1 MQSTNTGK
9 YVSERAE
16 GDDTNEIGYRQSRE
30 NDQIDLKYG
39 FERVKDTQERTGYLI
54 NMHSTEILNDDR
66 RLVAALDMY
75 FLQMDGSRYK
85 TTVIYA
91 PYLLLITREGH
102 ALEVAKFLGKKYSGQ
117 LLNVEHIQRE
127 DLDLANHL
135 SGLKQNLLKLTFPNT
150 TQMNKVKRDLNIA
163 VKKNREREKAN
174 TYYMQM
180 LSNSLSTAIRW
191 EEDETGRE
199 GRAPNQNVDFYDY
212 IVDMREHDVP
222 YHVRVSIDLNIFCGT
237 WYTVRCRGGVS
248 SEERPV
254 ITPRPD
260 IIDRPEPV
268 VLAFDIETTKLPL
281 KFPDAQ
287 TDQIMMISY
296 MIDGQGY
303 LITNREIISNDVDDF
318 EYTPKPEFEG
328 NFIVFNEPNELGLLQ
343 KFFDHILDVK
353 PHIFVTYNGDFF
365 DWPFVEA
372 RAAVYELDMRREI
385 GFSKVNARDG
395 NYLCRP
401 AMHLDCL
408 CWVKRDSYLPVGSHG
423 LKAVAKSKLRY
434 DPVELDPEEMCK
446 MAVEQPQVLANYS
459 VSDAVATYYLYM
471 KYVHPFIF
479 ALATIIPLEP
489 DEILRKGSGTLCE
502 SLLMKEAFNVN
513 IVFPNKQIGEL
524 NKLSTDGHVLDSE
537 TYVGGHVEALESGV
551 FRADIS
557 TRFRLDPDMIRQL
570 QQNVDKVLEHAIV
583 TEEGVPL
590 DDVLNLEEVK
600 QTIQGALQ
608 QLHDI
613 PTRLEQPVIY
623 HLDVGAMYPNIILTN
638 RLQPSSMVSDSDC
651 AACQYNR
658 PEARCKRNME
668 WLWRGEMLP
677 ASRNEFQR
685 IQQQLETEKFP
696 PLFPGGAQRAFHE
709 LSREDQAAY
718 EKKRLADY
726 CRKAYKKTKVTRL
739 ETRTSTICQRENS
752 FYVDTVRA
760 FRDRRYEYKGLTK
773 VAKAAVTAAVKSGDA
788 GEIKAAKGREVLYDS
803 LQLAHKCILNS
814 FYGYV
819 MRKGARWHSM
829 PMAGIVC
836 LTGSNIITKAREII
850 ERVGRPLELDTD
862 GIWCILPASFPQ
874 EVTFHTKHA
883 KKKSINVSYPN
894 AVLNTM
900 VKDHFTN
907 DQYHVLERP
916 AAPSEGR
923 EEAEYSV
930 RKENSIFFEV
940 DGPYLAM
947 VLPAAKEEGKRL
959 KKRYAVF
966 NFDGSLAELKG
977 FEVKRRGELQLI
989 KIFQSSVFEAF
1000 LQGSTLEQ
1008 CYAAVAKIADYWL
1021 DVLYSKGHNM
1031 PDSELF
1037 ELISENRSMS
1047 RKLEDYGQQKS
1058 TSISTAKRLAEFLGD
1073 QMVKDA
1079 GLACKFVI
1087 SRKPEGAPVTERAI
1101 PLAIFQSEPSV
1112 RRHYLRRWLKDST
1125 MGDADIRDV
1134 LDWGYYIERL
1144 GGTIQKIIT
1153 IPAALQGLNNPV
1165 PRVQHPDWLHRKML
1179 EKNDTLKQRRISEM
1193 FTARVE
1199 KPAPPSLTDVEDL
1212 VQSQSNGGTGTPGT
1226 SKRQRER
1233 SVEVPATAEPEPKTW
1248 REALGDPPSPGN
1260 TREELIEWIRF
1271 HKRKWRWQLEYR
1283 DRHYRE
1289 GRRGSKRMR
1298 RDDGASTSAT
1308 MTLATARATTL
1319 GGFLRKTQQS
1329 LIQQTWQIVQVL
1341 PVDDLGHFTVWA
1353 VVGEELHK
1361 VRLTVP
1367 RIFYVNQRT
1376 PVPSE
1381 PTEDGSSSGNKS
1393 MWKKVHRVLPR
1404 ARPVHHLYQYIVPEQ
1419 VFRDNRLGLLADLA
1433 TPDIEGIYETQMTLE
1448 FRALLELGC
1457 LCGVQRSEAR
1467 ALAVLATKDLDT
1479 FTIQQLEMRP
1489 AASGV
1494 TYLKGALSA
1503 TPTSG
1508 ITLRKVFLYQH
1519 VSPTGKR
1526 EMWGLFTPANRKALI
1541 IILDTVRTNQLPT
1554 VRNLYTSERIALLT
1568 AGTNTEDT
1576 LPPVDMTFDVFMEI
1590 NAKQVYQRITRALTA
1605 YRDEKRGPTMLCL
1618 QTAIG
1623 VQKLNQLL
1631 PVCLEF
1637 PEIPIHIADD
1647 AALLSGLDWQRHGA
1661 RSMIRHFL
1669 NLNRVLGMMLEQC
1682 RYFQLP
1688 LGNMPSDTVLF
1699 GADLFYARLLL
1710 RNNFVLW
1717 CSSGGRPDLGGRE
1730 ADDGRLLAEF
1740 EDSTSIVQNRAG
1752 LYRTVCVELTVESLA
1767 VSALLQASKVQEL
1780 EGTSSAITFDT
1791 VPQAS
1796 LEELITAVGGQPLS
1810 SYDETALC
1818 SQAFR
1823 VMRSLVNA
1831 WLREVSINRNV
1842 FADFQIVHFYRW
1854 VRSSRALLYD
1864 PALRRALNTLM
1875 RKLFLQIV
1883 AEFQRMKA
1891 DIIYADFNRII
1902 IDTGKRTVVDA
1913 IGYTDYVVQ
1922 NIRSRELFHSV
1933 SLSFQQAWEFLLWI
1947 DPTNYGGVRA
1957 NLPKEATSG
1966 SAEQPGTQVEDEQE
1980 EEELALEMNWSLS
1993 EQLPEARRCR
2003 ENFENF
2009 LVSFLQAMAE
2019 GVTPASGLKRLA
2031 CAAYA
2036 MVQKMHEGYA
2046 RGADG
2051 PALEFVKAITR
2062 ALQVTKDTDEE
2073 LTGMRRNMLRLIG
2086 VGEFSEKAHWREAVK
2101 SYVLPEVICQA
2112 CNHCRDLDL
2121 CKDTH
2126 RALKDGQQ
2134 PVWLCAQCNVD
2145 YDNVEIEMRLLDV
2158 VQRKLMSYTLQ
2169 DQRCIKCKQIKREN
2183 LAKHCP
2189 CTGAYENL
2197 ISAADLRRLLQTF
2210 QALAHEYRMPI
2221 LEETVQH
2228 VLQTQAA

>member
-1 MQSTNTGK
+1 MYSTNAGK
-9 YVSERAE
+9 FAAE
-16 GDDTNEIGYRQSRE
+16 KPVGDDTNEIGYRQSRE

-39 FERVKDTQERTGYLI
+39 FERVKDTRERTGYLI

-66 RLVAALDMY
+66 RLMAALDMY
-75 FLQMDGSRYK
+75 FLQMDGTRYK
-85 TTVIYA
+85 ITLIYA

-102 ALEVAKFLGKKYSGQ
+102 SLELAKFLSKKYSGQ
-117 LLNVEHIQRE
+117 LLNVEHLQKE
-127 DLDLANHL
+127 DLDLPNHL
-135 SGLKQNLLKLTFPNT
+135 SGLKQNLLKLSFPNT
-150 TQMNKVKRDLNIA
+150 TQMNRVKRDLNVA

-174 TYYMQM
+174 TFYMQM
-180 LSNSLSTAIRW
+180 LSSSLSTAIRW
-191 EEDETGRE
+191 EEDEESE

-222 YHVRVSIDLNIFCGT
+222 YHVRVSIDLNIFCGS
-237 WYTVRCRGGVS
+237 WYTVRCRGGMGS
-248 SEERPV
+248 DELPV

-260 IIDRPEPV
+260 ILDRPEPV

-287 TDQIMMISY
+287 SDQIMMISY

-303 LITNREIISNDVDDF
+303 LITNREIIGGDVDDF

-365 DWPFVEA
+365 DWPFVET

-385 GFSKVNARDG
+385 GFAKANARDG

-408 CWVKRDSYLPVGSHG
+408 CWVKRDSYLPVGSQG

-434 DPVELDPEEMCK
+434 DPVELDPEEMCR

-502 SLLMKEAFNVN
+502 CLLMKEAFNVN

-524 NKLSTDGHVLDSE
+524 NKLSNDGHVLDSE

-557 TRFRLDPDMIRQL
+557 TRFRLDQEMIRQL
-570 QQNVDKVLEHAIV
+570 QQNIDKVLEHAIV
-583 TEEGVPL
+583 TEEGVPMA
-590 DDVLNLEEVK
+590 DVINFQEVK
-600 QTIQGALQ
+600 DEIQSALQ

-638 RLQPSSMVSDSDC
+638 RLQPSSMVSDVDC
-651 AACQYNR
+651 AACEYNR

-760 FRDRRYEYKGLTK
+760 FRDRRYEYKGMTK

-874 EVTFHTKHA
+874 EFTIRTRHA
-883 KKKSINVSYPN
+883 KKQTINVSYPN

-907 DQYHVLERP
+907 DQYHELER
-916 AAPSEGR
+916 
-923 EEAEYSV
+923 EATGTEAQYSI

-1047 RKLEDYGQQKS
+1047 RKLEEYGQQKS

-1112 RRHYLRRWLKDST
+1112 RRHYLRRWLKDSS
-1125 MGDADIRDV
+1125 MGDADIREV

-1179 EKNDTLKQRRISEM
+1179 EKNDTLKQRRINEM
-1193 FTARVE
+1193 FTLRVE
-1199 KPAPPSLTDVEDL
+1199 KPCDSAPLTDVEDL
-1212 VQSQSNGGTGTPGT
+1212 VQKQSSGNGQTP
-1226 SKRQRER
+1226 SVSNKRQRER
-1233 SVEVPATAEPEPKTW
+1233 SVEQPAESEPKSW

-1260 TREELIEWIRF
+1260 TSEQLIEWIRF
-1271 HKRKWRWQLEYR
+1271 HKRKWRWQLDRRNRLYR
-1283 DRHYRE
+1283 SDRN
-1289 GRRGSKRMR
+1289 KRMR
-1298 RDDGASTSAT
+1298 TDQPSDALASTS
-1308 MTLATARATTL
+1308 ARATTL

-1329 LIQQTWQIVQVL
+1329 LIEQTWQILQVL
-1341 PVDDLGHFTVWA
+1341 PVDDLGHFIVWA

-1376 PVPSE
+1376 PAPPE
-1381 PTEDGSSSGNKS
+1381 AGAEGEKS

-1404 ARPVHHLYQYIVPEQ
+1404 ARPVYHLYQYVVPEQ

-1448 FRALLELGC
+1448 FRALAELGC

-1467 ALAVLATKDLDT
+1467 KLATLATKDLDS
-1479 FTIQQLEMRP
+1479 FTIQQLEIRTLSNM
-1489 AASGV
+1489 S
-1494 TYLKGALSA
+1494 TYLKGSISGSGSSLS
-1503 TPTSG
+1503 
-1508 ITLRKVFLYQH
+1508 LRKIFLYQH

-1526 EMWGLFTPANRKALI
+1526 EMWGLFSPGNRKALVI
-1541 IILDTVRTNQLPT
+1541 VLDTVRTNQLPT
-1554 VRNLYTSERIALLT
+1554 VKNLYASERIALLT
-1568 AGTNTEDT
+1568 GGTSEDT
-1576 LPPVDMTFDVFMEI
+1576 LPPVDMTFEVFMEVD
-1590 NAKQVYQRITRALTA
+1590 AKQVYQRITRALVA
-1605 YRDEKRGPTMLCL
+1605 YRDEKRGPTILCL
-1618 QTAIG
+1618 QTALG
-1623 VQKLNQLL
+1623 LQKLNQWL

-1637 PEIPIHIADD
+1637 PEVPIHIADD

-1669 NLNRVLGMMLEQC
+1669 NLNRVLEMMLDQC

-1688 LGNMPSDTVLF
+1688 LGNMPPDTVLF
-1699 GADLFYARLLL
+1699 GADLFYARLLF
-1710 RNNFVLW
+1710 RHNFVLW
-1717 CSSGGRPDLGGRE
+1717 CSSGPRPDLGGRE

-1740 EDSTSIVQNRAG
+1740 EDSISIVQNRPG

-1767 VSALLQASKVQEL
+1767 VSALLQAAKVQEL

-1796 LEELITAVGGQPLS
+1796 LEELISTNGAPSLS
-1810 SYDETALC
+1810 NYDETALC
-1818 SQAFR
+1818 GQAFR
-1823 VMRSLVNA
+1823 VMRLLVNA
-1831 WLREVSINRNV
+1831 WLREVSINHNV
-1842 FADFQIVHFYRW
+1842 FADFQIIHFYRW

-1875 RKLFLQIV
+1875 RKMFLQIV
-1883 AEFQRMKA
+1883 AEFRRMKA
-1891 DIIYADFNRII
+1891 DIIYADFNRIV
-1902 IDTGKRTVVDA
+1902 IDTGKRTAADA

-1922 NIRSRELFHSV
+1922 NIRHRELFHSV

-1947 DPTNYGGVRA
+1947 DPTNYGGVRG
-1957 NLPKEATSG
+1957 NLPKDATELS
-1966 SAEQPGTQVEDEQE
+1966 EQQSEE

-1993 EQLPEARRCR
+1993 EQLTEERKCR

-2009 LVSFLQAMAE
+2009 IVAFMQAIAE
-2019 GVTPASGLKRLA
+2019 GVTPAGALKKLA
-2031 CAAYA
+2031 CMAYG
-2036 MVQKMHEGYA
+2036 MVQKMHNGYA

-2051 PALEFVKAITR
+2051 PALEFVKAVTR
-2062 ALQVTKDTDEE
+2062 ALHVTKDTEEE
-2073 LTGMRRNMLRLIG
+2073 LTAMRRNMLLLIG
-2086 VGEFSEKAHWREAVK
+2086 VGEFSDKAHWKEAVK

-2121 CKDTH
+2121 CKDSH

-2169 DQRCIKCKQIKREN
+2169 DLRCTKCKQIKREN
-2183 LAKHCP
+2183 LATHCP
-2189 CTGAYENL
+2189 CTGAFENL
-2197 ISAADLRRLLQTF
+2197 ISAAELRRLLQTF
-2210 QALAHEYRMPI
+2210 HTLAQNYRMPV

-2228 VLQTQAA
+2228 ALQSESC